1 MIWLVRHGQTEF
13 NAAGRHHGWSDAPL
27 TSLGVRQARGVARA
41 LAGQVDPVVGVVSS
55 PLGRAW
61 RTAEIIAGALRVPGP
76 VEADPDLMEIGMG
89 SAEGLTQAEMAA
101 RWPTVAAGG
110 MALEAPDGERLAAV
124 WARVGDALARAVA
137 REERPCVVVTHGV
150 AGRLLLGRYLGLG
163 LAEAARLEVTQ
174 DAIFRLEGGR
184 AERRAVRPV

>member
-1 MIWLVRHGQTEF
+1 MSASCGHNVSFDGTSAGYRRALWAVIAL
-13 NAAGRHHGWSDAPL
+13 NAAMFA
-27 TSLGVRQARGVARA
+27 V
-41 LAGQVDPVVGVVSS
+41 
-55 PLGRAW
+55 
-61 RTAEIIAGALRVPGP
+61 EIIAGALRVPGP
-76 VEADPDLMEIGMG
+76 VEADPDRMEIGMG

-101 RWPTVAAGG
+101 RWPMVAAGG

-124 WARVGDALARAVA
+124 WARVGDALARVVA